1 MEAFIQIE
9 LNGWLKKYETVWR
22 QKSRET
28 WLKDGDKNSR
38 FFHLT
43 TIIRRRRNA
52 IDAIKF
58 DNGEWITNKAD
69 IKEFILLKF
78 QHLFNEEAPYF
89 PPDFENLI
97 TTSVTPQENDHLCTI
112 SSAKDIKDTLFE
124 MQSFKAP
131 GPDGLPV
138 LFYKHY
144 WSIVGHNVI
153 NAVQKFFR
161 SGHLLMEVNNSLIVL
176 IPKNSAPSNVNHFR
190 PISLC
195 NTIYKV
201 IAKFLVSK
209 LRPLLANLISP
220 GQSAFVLDR
229 WIAENQL
236 VFHELLHSFKQRKV
250 KGGFVAMKVD
260 LQKASDR
267 VNWSFLKTVLLK
279 FGFHEVFVCQ
289 VMQCVSTVS
298 FSVLVNG
305 GKSKCFQPS
314 RGLRQGDP
322 LSSYLFILCQEVLS
336 RLIDKEFATGVISGV
351 SMNRNG
357 LAFTNVTYADDIM
370 LFAKANNREVQAL
383 DACHGKYCQWS
394 GQLVSREKSGLIF
407 SKLVSRERKREIKL
421 ELNMKTVP
429 QNANYL
435 GAPFFSTRNRS
446 KDFKFLQDKLESK
459 LKG

>member
-1 MEAFIQIE
+1 MNILGLISQLIGIKT
-9 LNGWLKKYETVWR
+9 LR
-22 QKSRET
+22 
-28 WLKDGDKNSR
+28 
-38 FFHLT
+38 LT
-43 TIIRRRRNA
+43 
-52 IDAIKF
+52 
-58 DNGEWITNKAD
+58 
-69 IKEFILLKF
+69 
-78 QHLFNEEAPYF
+78 
-89 PPDFENLI
+89 
-97 TTSVTPQENDHLCTI
+97 
-112 SSAKDIKDTLFE
+112 
-124 MQSFKAP
+124 QSFKAP

-298 FSVLVNG
+298 FSG
-305 GKSKCFQPS
+305 
-314 RGLRQGDP
+314 
-322 LSSYLFILCQEVLS
+322 
-336 RLIDKEFATGVISGV
+336 
-351 SMNRNG
+351 
-357 LAFTNVTYADDIM
+357 
-370 LFAKANNREVQAL
+370 
-383 DACHGKYCQWS
+383 QW
-394 GQLVSREKSGLIF
+394 
-407 SKLVSRERKREIKL
+407 REI
-421 ELNMKTVP
+421 
-429 QNANYL
+429 
-435 GAPFFSTRNRS
+435 
-446 KDFKFLQDKLESK
+446 
-459 LKG
+459 